1 MGSGQI
7 KNQKPARPCV
17 RLSERLDMNEQKF
30 WAVWR
35 KTGGAAPSKRHDTKE
50 DAITEAG
57 RLAQQSNEQYFVL
70 EVIGV
75 VGPVTLPVNFTAID
89 A

>member
-1 MGSGQI
+1 
-7 KNQKPARPCV
+7 
-17 RLSERLDMNEQKF
+17 MNERKF

-35 KTGGAAPSKRHDTKE
+35 KTGGSTPSKRHETKE
-50 DAITEAG
+50 GAITEAG

-75 VGPVTLPVNFTAID
+75 VAPVTLPVYFMAID

>member
-1 MGSGQI
+1 MAVGS
-7 KNQKPARPCV
+7 ALMW
-17 RLSERLDMNEQKF
+17 RLGMNERKF

-35 KTGGAAPSKRHDTKE
+35 KTGGAAPSKRHETKE